1 MVRTIWALAKIA
13 IVLAAVVWI
22 AEHPGRIQIDWLSY
36 NLDFHVG
43 FFFVVFFL
51 ALALGIFIFSVIKS
65 VLDMPKTLTRYN
77 DMTAKDKAVR
87 ALSIGLSAVAAGDTK
102 EVSRQASKVKNY
114 LSDTNPLSLFLE
126 AQAARLNGDE
136 AEASQAYL
144 ALMKDKDAGFMGVRG
159 LLQVVLDRGDY
170 EGALELGYKALRS
183 YPKKGWILSIVYDLE
198 IQARHWDKALR
209 ILTRAEKA
217 EAIMPN
223 KAASDRIVISLAQ
236 ALEYKNSGDEKAYF
250 RGVQKAYKLDKD
262 FLPSSLWL
270 ADLYIER
277 GKYKSAIAVIEKSW
291 NKMPHPELTCL
302 WAKAYRPPRNSG
314 PVARIRWFEKIL
326 KIDPNSVEG
335 LQAMASVLTQEGLWG
350 DARKHLEMAEK
361 IRPNVHLYKLWAQ
374 LEEKATGKENAVRAW
389 EEKAADAPRER
400 VWICSETGRVYD
412 EWMPI
417 SDQGLFNTI
426 IWDFP
431 QGRSFNMPH
440 LQIARPVAGL
450 IGSAL

>member
-1 MVRTIWALAKIA
+1 
-13 IVLAAVVWI
+13 
-22 AEHPGRIQIDWLSY
+22 E
-36 NLDFHVG
+36 
-43 FFFVVFFL
+43 
-51 ALALGIFIFSVIKS
+51 
-65 VLDMPKTLTRYN
+65 
-77 DMTAKDKAVR
+77 
-87 ALSIGLSAVAAGDTK
+87 
-102 EVSRQASKVKNY
+102 
-114 LSDTNPLSLFLE
+114 TNPLSLFLE

-136 AEASQAYL
+136 EQASHAYL
-144 ALMKDKDAGFMGVRG
+144 ALMKDKDAGFMGIRG
-159 LLQVVLDRGDY
+159 LLQGALDRGDY
-170 EGALELGYKALRS
+170 GSALELGHKALCS
-183 YPKKGWILSIVYDLE
+183 YPKQGWILSIVYDLE
-198 IQARHWDKALR
+198 VQARNWDKAGR

-217 EAIMPN
+217 GAITPE
-223 KAASDRIVISLAQ
+223 KAASDRVAILLAQ
-236 ALEYKNSGDEKAYF
+236 ALECKNSGDKKAYF
-250 RGVQKAYKLDKD
+250 RAVKKAYRLDSD
-262 FLPSSLWL
+262 FLPSALWL

-277 GKYKSAIAVIEKSW
+277 GKYKTSIAVIEKFW
-291 NKMPHPELTCL
+291 KKTPHPELTRL
-302 WAKAYRPPRNSG
+302 WAKAYKPPRNNG
-314 PVARIRWFEKIL
+314 PVTRIRWFERLL
-326 KIDPNSVEG
+326 KFAPDSVEG

-374 LEEKATGKENAVRAW
+374 LEEKATGEEGAVRAW
-389 EEKAADAPRER
+389 EEKAAKAPRER